1 MNQNNNELAP
11 LGVFSVRNYTKDGR
25 PRQHWLRIGMAF
37 PNKDGSFNIS
47 LWASPLP
54 DRTNNV
60 LRLYVRPIKH
70 KDDGNQT
77 SQNTQEVD
85 VVAENGFYLDI
96 DPLWGAPLEAL

>member
-1 MNQNNNELAP
+1 MNQNNNEPAP
-11 LGVFSVRNYTKDGR
+11 LGVFSVRNYTKDGK
-25 PRQHWLRIGMAF
+25 PKQHWLRVGMAF

-47 LWASPLP
+47 LWACPLP

-60 LRLYVRPIKH
+60 LRLYARAIKQREDSQRPAQKEPE
-70 KDDGNQT
+70 T
-77 SQNTQEVD
+77 D